1 VTPSALGT
9 SSVPAISERRQAKL
23 DGPPT
28 YLQCYSL
35 GSDSG
40 AADMLATILLM
51 LLVGVIP
58 CAVIIAVY
66 EILARRSLSRFRH

>member
-1 VTPSALGT
+1 
-9 SSVPAISERRQAKL
+9 
-23 DGPPT
+23 
-28 YLQCYSL
+28 
-35 GSDSG
+35 
-40 AADMLATILLM
+40 MLATILLM